1 MNRKQLLSRIEQIK
15 SKNIY
20 LQIFEIIHKD
30 KVDYTINDNGVF
42 FNLFN
47 LNDETVIKIEDT
59 INNLDNDRIINKIT
73 INYDWIKNK

>member
-30 KVDYTINDNGVF
+30 KADYTINDNGIF
-42 FNLFN
+42 FNLN
-47 LNDETVIKIEDT
+47 KLNNEILIKIEDVL
-59 INNLDNDRIINKIT
+59 NNYDKNKINKIT
-73 INYDWIKNK
+73 INYEWIKN